1 MRVAAALLWFLA
13 FPLRAAL
20 PPLPEGFL
28 ALYSL
33 DHARALE
40 LFTRETS
47 DRPDDPEAWNH
58 LAQAILHRALFAAG
72 ALDSAAFTGTNSFL
86 RRPKVPMSA
95 EDQQKFQAAIER
107 SLALCQERLRKDP
120 EDAAC
125 LYASGVA
132 HAHQAQMAMW
142 VRKAWLE
149 ALREGSK
156 AREAHEKL
164 SRLDPAAAD
173 ARLIPGLHEYIAGSL
188 PWYIKGFAF
197 LAGYRGDRRRGIEQM
212 ELAVQNGRKTA
223 VEARVMLA
231 VVLRREQQYEKAA
244 ALMGELSEAFPKN
257 YLYRI
262 EEIRLLAEA
271 GRGGQARQRLES
283 LAQSGLLSPGRI
295 EELRNAVDRILAQPA
310 SRRRS

>member
-1 MRVAAALLWFLA
+1 MRIAAALLCLA
-13 FPLRAAL
+13 FPLGAAL
-20 PPLPEGFL
+20 PPLPEGFV

-33 DHARALE
+33 DYGRAIE
-40 LFTRETS
+40 IFARETS
-47 DRPDDPEAWNH
+47 DRPEDPEAWNH

-72 ALDSAAFTGTNSFL
+72 ALDSSAFTGGNSFL

-95 EDQQKFQAAIER
+95 EDQQRFQSAIDR
-107 SLALCQERLRKDP
+107 ALAICAERLRKDP
-120 EDAAC
+120 GDAAC

-164 SRLDPAAAD
+164 SRLDPSAAD

-197 LAGYRGDRRRGIEQM
+197 LAGFRGDRRHGIEQM
-212 ELAVQNGRKTA
+212 ELAVQSGRKTA

-244 ALMGELSEAFPKN
+244 ALMGELAEAFPGN
-257 YLYRI
+257 YLYRM

-271 GRGGQARQRLES
+271 GRSAQARQRLED
-283 LAQSGLLSPGRI
+283 LAQSGLLPPGRI
-295 EELRNAVDRILAQPA
+295 EELRSAVDRILARPA
-310 SRRRS
+310 GRRKS

>member
-1 MRVAAALLWFLA
+1 MRILAGLLVCCFSAAAS
-13 FPLRAAL
+13 L

-33 DHARALE
+33 DYGRAIRIFE
-40 LFTRETS
+40 QETA

-72 ALDSAAFTGTNSFL
+72 ALDSSAFTAGNSFL
-86 RRPKVPMSA
+86 RRPKVPMSE
-95 EDQQKFQAAIER
+95 EDMKRFQSAIAR
-107 SLALCQERLRKDP
+107 SLELCGERLRRNP

-125 LYASGVA
+125 LYAAGVA

-142 VRKAWLE
+142 VKKAWLE

-164 SRLDPAAAD
+164 SRLDPSMAD

-188 PWYIKGFAF
+188 PWYVRGLAF
-197 LAGYRGDRRRGIEQM
+197 LAGFRGDRRHGIQQM

-231 VVLRREQQYEKAA
+231 VVCRRERQYERAA
-244 ALMGELSEAFPKN
+244 SLMGELAAAFPAN
-257 YLYRI
+257 HLYRI
-262 EEIRLLAEA
+262 EEIRLLAES
-271 GRGGQARQRLES
+271 GRAAEARNRLDS
-283 LAQSGLLSPGRI
+283 LAGSGLVPAAKI
-295 EELRNAVDRILAQPA
+295 EELRAAVDRTLARPR
-310 SRRRS
+310 SRREP